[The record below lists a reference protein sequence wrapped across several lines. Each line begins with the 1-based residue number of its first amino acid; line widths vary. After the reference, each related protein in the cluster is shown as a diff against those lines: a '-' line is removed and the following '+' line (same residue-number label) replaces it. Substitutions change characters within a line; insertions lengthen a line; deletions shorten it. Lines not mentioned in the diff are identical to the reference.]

1 MKDQIDDSFLR
12 EVIKVAQQGAV
23 STTEI
28 TDLFIDRELF
38 NKIYCGWGSGKQAR
52 LLTLSAE
59 EIQKVSFALA
69 AMANT
74 LISCG
79 RYLPKQQ
86 SK

>member
-1 MKDQIDDSFLR
+1 MVF
-12 EVIKVAQQGAV
+12 AQFYCR
-23 STTEI
+23 ST
-28 TDLFIDRELF
+28 
-38 NKIYCGWGSGKQAR
+38 SGKQAR